1 MSSNS
6 IFDTKQFKKIMAYIY
21 GWGASVVIVGALF
34 KIMHWPGA
42 DLMLILG
49 LGTEA
54 VIFFFS
60 VFEPI
65 HAEYDWSLVYPELAG
80 IEPTDK
86 KAKNQGTISQQL
98 DKMLA
103 DAKVGPELIGSLGT
117 GLKSLSENV
126 KEMSS
131 ISGATVATNEYT
143 ANISKASKAI
153 ESIGTSSNE
162 ISNSMSSFSGGLT
175 SMVNNLTSS
184 ANESASLNTNLSKA
198 SKAIES
204 IGNSSA
210 EVSSSMSNFAGG
222 LSTMASNLSA
232 TVNDSAEFK
241 VNLDKLNKN
250 LGSLNS
256 VYGNMLSAM
265 GGAKN

>member
-6 IFDTKQFKKIMAYIY
+6 VFESKGFKKVMAYIY
-21 GWGASVVIVGALF
+21 GWGASIVIIGALF

-42 DLMLILG
+42 NAMLIAG

-54 VIFFFS
+54 VIFFIS

-80 IEPTDK
+80 IEPSEK

-103 DAKVGPELIGSLGT
+103 EAKVGPELIGSLGN
-117 GLKSLSENV
+117 GLKSLSDNV
-126 KEMSS
+126 KEMST

-143 ANISKASKAI
+143 ANISKASKAM
-153 ESIGTSSNE
+153 ESISSTSTE
-162 ISNSMSSFSGGLT
+162 I
-175 SMVNNLTSS
+175 
-184 ANESASLNTNLSKA
+184 
-198 SKAIES
+198 
-204 IGNSSA
+204 
-210 EVSSSMSNFAGG
+210 SSSMASFAGG
-222 LSTMASNLSA
+222 LNNMVSNLSA
-232 TVNDSAEFK
+232 TANDSAEFK
-241 VNLDKLNKN
+241 DNLGKLNKN

>member
-6 IFDTKQFKKIMAYIY
+6 VFESKGFKKVMAYIY
-21 GWGASVVIVGALF
+21 GWGASVVIIGALF
-34 KIMHWPGA
+34 KIMHWPFA
-42 DLMLILG
+42 NAMLIAG

-54 VIFFFS
+54 VIFFVS

-80 IEPTDK
+80 IEPSEK
-86 KAKNQGTISQQL
+86 KAKAQGTISQQL

-103 DAKVGPELIGSLGT
+103 EAKVGPELIGSLGN
-117 GLKSLSENV
+117 GLKSLSDNV
-126 KEMSS
+126 KEMST

-153 ESIGTSSNE
+153 ESISSSSSE
-162 ISNSMSSFSGGLT
+162 ISTSMASFAGGLNN
-175 SMVNNLTSS
+175 MVNNL
-184 ANESASLNTNLSKA
+184 
-198 SKAIES
+198 
-204 IGNSSA
+204 
-210 EVSSSMSNFAGG
+210 
-222 LSTMASNLSA
+222 SA
-232 TVNDSAEFK
+232 TANDSAEFK
-241 VNLDKLNKN
+241 DNLGKLNKN

>member
-6 IFDTKQFKKIMAYIY
+6 VFESKGFKKVMAYIY
-21 GWGASVVIVGALF
+21 GWGASIVIIGALF
-34 KIMHWPGA
+34 KIMHWPFA
-42 DLMLILG
+42 NAMLIAG

-54 VIFFFS
+54 VIFFVS

-80 IEPTDK
+80 IEPSEK
-86 KAKNQGTISQQL
+86 KAKAQGTISQQL

-103 DAKVGPELIGSLGT
+103 EAKVGPELIGSLGN
-117 GLKSLSENV
+117 GLKSLSDNV
-126 KEMSS
+126 KEMST

-153 ESIGTSSNE
+153 ESISSSSSE
-162 ISNSMSSFSGGLT
+162 ISTSMASFAGGLNN
-175 SMVNNLTSS
+175 MVNNL
-184 ANESASLNTNLSKA
+184 
-198 SKAIES
+198 
-204 IGNSSA
+204 
-210 EVSSSMSNFAGG
+210 
-222 LSTMASNLSA
+222 SA
-232 TVNDSAEFK
+232 TANDSAEFK
-241 VNLDKLNKN
+241 DNLGKLNKN

>member
-6 IFDTKQFKKIMAYIY
+6 VFESKGFKKVMSYIY
-21 GWGASVVIVGALF
+21 GWGASIVIIGALF

-42 DLMLILG
+42 NAMLIAG

-54 VIFFFS
+54 LIFFVS

-80 IEPTDK
+80 MEPTEK
-86 KAKNQGTISQQL
+86 KPKNTGTISQQL

-103 DAKVGPELIGSLGT
+103 EAKVGPELIGSLGS
-117 GLKSLSENV
+117 GLQSLSDNV
-126 KEMSS
+126 KEMAT
-131 ISGATVATNEYT
+131 IGNATVATNEYT
-143 ANISKASKAI
+143 ANIGKASKAI
-153 ESIGTSSNE
+153 ESISSSSNE
-162 ISNSMSSFSGGLT
+162 ISSSMASFAGGLT
-175 SMVNNLTSS
+175 NMVNNL
-184 ANESASLNTNLSKA
+184 
-198 SKAIES
+198 
-204 IGNSSA
+204 
-210 EVSSSMSNFAGG
+210 
-222 LSTMASNLSA
+222 SA
-232 TVNDSAEFK
+232 TANDSAEFK
-241 VNLDKLNKN
+241 DNLGKLNKN

>member
-6 IFDTKQFKKIMAYIY
+6 VFESKGFKKVMSYIY
-21 GWGASVVIVGALF
+21 GWGASIVIIGALF

-42 DLMLILG
+42 NAMLIAG

-54 VIFFFS
+54 LIFFVS

-80 IEPTDK
+80 MEPTEK
-86 KAKNQGTISQQL
+86 KPKNTGTISQQL

-103 DAKVGPELIGSLGT
+103 EAKVGPELIGSLGS
-117 GLKSLSENV
+117 GLQSLSDNV
-126 KEMSS
+126 KEMAS
-131 ISGATVATNEYT
+131 IGNATVATNEYT
-143 ANISKASKAI
+143 ANIGKASKAI
-153 ESIGTSSNE
+153 ESISSSSNE
-162 ISNSMSSFSGGLT
+162 ISSSMASFAGGLT
-175 SMVNNLTSS
+175 NMVNNL
-184 ANESASLNTNLSKA
+184 
-198 SKAIES
+198 
-204 IGNSSA
+204 
-210 EVSSSMSNFAGG
+210 
-222 LSTMASNLSA
+222 SA
-232 TVNDSAEFK
+232 TANDSAEFK
-241 VNLDKLNKN
+241 DNLGKLNKN

>member
-6 IFDTKQFKKIMAYIY
+6 VFESKGFKKVMSYIY
-21 GWGASVVIVGALF
+21 GWGASIVIIGALF

-42 DLMLILG
+42 NAMLIAG

-54 VIFFFS
+54 LIFFVS

-80 IEPTDK
+80 MEPTEK
-86 KAKNQGTISQQL
+86 KPKANTGTISQQL

-103 DAKVGPELIGSLGT
+103 EAKVGPELIGSLGN
-117 GLKSLSENV
+117 GLKSLSDNV
-126 KEMSS
+126 KEMAS
-131 ISGATVATNEYT
+131 IGNATVATNEYT
-143 ANISKASKAI
+143 ANIGKASKAI
-153 ESIGTSSNE
+153 ESISSSSNE
-162 ISNSMSSFSGGLT
+162 ISNSMASFAGGLT
-175 SMVNNLTSS
+175 NMVNNL
-184 ANESASLNTNLSKA
+184 
-198 SKAIES
+198 
-204 IGNSSA
+204 
-210 EVSSSMSNFAGG
+210 
-222 LSTMASNLSA
+222 SA
-232 TVNDSAEFK
+232 TANDSAEFK
-241 VNLDKLNKN
+241 DNLGKLNKN

>member
-6 IFDTKQFKKIMAYIY
+6 VFESKKFKIIMSYIY
-21 GWGASVVIVGALF
+21 GWGASIVIIGALF

-42 DLMLILG
+42 NAMLIAG

-54 VIFFFS
+54 LIFFVS

-80 IEPTDK
+80 MEPTEK
-86 KAKNQGTISQQL
+86 KPKNTGTISQQL

-103 DAKVGPELIGSLGT
+103 EAKVGPELIGSLGS
-117 GLKSLSENV
+117 GLQSLSDNV
-126 KEMSS
+126 KEMAS
-131 ISGATVATNEYT
+131 IGNATVATNEYT
-143 ANISKASKAI
+143 ANIGKASKAI
-153 ESIGTSSNE
+153 ESISSSSNE
-162 ISNSMSSFSGGLT
+162 ISNSMASFAGGLT
-175 SMVNNLTSS
+175 NMVNNL
-184 ANESASLNTNLSKA
+184 
-198 SKAIES
+198 
-204 IGNSSA
+204 
-210 EVSSSMSNFAGG
+210 
-222 LSTMASNLSA
+222 SA
-232 TVNDSAEFK
+232 TANDSAEFK
-241 VNLDKLNKN
+241 DNLGKLNKN